1 MKHLLI
7 TENGLMQY
15 DEEGNAKIRCYNAIQ
30 SDGIINI
37 PSKDK
42 YGVISKYIGMS
53 VAVNVGYLLCTSE
66 CFLIDANV
74 FRTRYANGN
83 MKIILF
89 DDGNL
94 EKIDAKSWIAG
105 NGWWCEVVSKDE
117 TTAVNWLIEDKT
129 QGVLIVR

>member
-1 MKHLLI
+1 MVYSMYKPVAEDDRTTICALMKLYKIYYRVIGLVVLVGGLI
-7 TENGLMQY
+7 LCPFIPKLIS
-15 DEEGNAKIRCYNAIQ
+15 DELPAGMN
-30 SDGIINI
+30 
-37 PSKDK
+37 
-42 YGVISKYIGMS
+42 VYI
-53 VAVNVGYLLCTSE
+53 L
-66 CFLIDANV
+66 
-74 FRTRYANGN
+74 YANGN

>member
-1 MKHLLI
+1 
-7 TENGLMQY
+7 
-15 DEEGNAKIRCYNAIQ
+15 
-30 SDGIINI
+30 
-37 PSKDK
+37 
-42 YGVISKYIGMS
+42 MS

>member
-1 MKHLLI
+1 MSLSPRCRYRYHTQRSPVYLKESHSVPAFDFLLSSP
-7 TENGLMQY
+7 
-15 DEEGNAKIRCYNAIQ
+15 AFC
-30 SDGIINI
+30 
-37 PSKDK
+37 
-42 YGVISKYIGMS
+42 
-53 VAVNVGYLLCTSE
+53 YLLCTSE

>member
-1 MKHLLI
+1 
-7 TENGLMQY
+7 MQY
-15 DEEGNAKIRCYNAIQ
+15 DRKKGMLKSDAIMQ
-30 SDGIINI
+30 YINI